1 MRRFPSSL
9 LQFTAR
15 NRLPSY
21 FALGMLVGAIWYFSI
36 QFEPAPG
43 GLVLVALIA
52 GAAVWASA
60 VLGRSPLIFAGAV
73 VAFAATLGALAGSA
87 ATQRLSHAQ
96 IAAPV
101 GPVLVEGWV
110 TSVQPAK
117 RGVRVVLRVHAVD
130 GLPAEQRPEKVR
142 LTHISRFATE
152 PGRFVRCWSVLRPP
166 PMPVI
171 DGDYAF
177 DRQAWYSGLG
187 GVGYV
192 QGRCRGGT
200 LGAPEGWR
208 QSAELQIG
216 KARRQLAQHVR
227 SAAGNRAG
235 GLAAALASGDR
246 SFLSQADQEA
256 LRRAGLAHL
265 LAISG
270 LHIGIVGG
278 LVFVIV
284 WRGLALI
291 EPIALRCSV
300 KKPAAAAAIL
310 ICALYLII
318 SGASVSTQRAFAM
331 AVIFFG
337 AVLIDRAA
345 LTQRS
350 LAIAMIV
357 ILTLAPWSVL
367 TPGFQMSFAATLVLI
382 ATYERWQKRRQM
394 SGTSSRGV
402 GFWLKSLFVTS
413 TVTSVATLPFAFY
426 HFDRVAGLGVFAN
439 ILAMPVISLISAP
452 LAACAL
458 ILAPIGLE
466 TPALR
471 GFGLS
476 LEWVLAI
483 AHLVDDG
490 AFAHS
495 ARLPQM
501 PARSLAL
508 FAAALVALCVL
519 AAGRARTWIAAALSL
534 AGVLSW
540 NMDARDRIHWA
551 PSGDVYLEHAS
562 GKVERI
568 AFLSGE
574 GLRPLRYA
582 DLSVS
587 AVCSTGEACMIGF
600 DDQHILLLPA
610 ARPPACAHISDAD
623 IILSEAKLAPQSDCS
638 GLDHKVWLRWSDVV
652 DENGITLAKRG
663 SAFQKRDKPK
673 CGSRPWR
680 RCP

>member
-9 LQFTAR
+9 LQFTAHH
-15 NRLPSY
+15 RLPSW
-21 FALGMLVGAIWYFSI
+21 FALGMLAGAIWYFSI
-36 QFEPAPG
+36 HVEPPMG
-43 GLVLVALIA
+43 GLVLAALAASI
-52 GAAVWASA
+52 AVWASA
-60 VLGRSPLIFAGAV
+60 VLGRSTLVYAGAV
-73 VAFAATLGALAGSA
+73 WAFAATLGALAGSA

-117 RGVRVVLRVHAVD
+117 RGVRVVLHVHAVD
-130 GLPAEQRPEKVR
+130 GLPAEQTPAKVR

-187 GVGYV
+187 AVGYV
-192 QGRCRGGT
+192 QGRCRGGA
-200 LGAPEGWR
+200 LGAPTGWR

-216 KARRQLAQHVR
+216 KARRQLARHVR
-227 SAAGNRAG
+227 SAAGDRAG

-246 SFLSQADQEA
+246 SFLSQADQDA
-256 LRRAGLAHL
+256 LRSAGLAHL

-284 WRGLALI
+284 WRGLAMI
-291 EPIALRCSV
+291 EPIALRWSV

-310 ICALYLII
+310 ICGLYLVI

-357 ILTLAPWSVL
+357 IITLAPWSVL

-382 ATYERWQKRRQM
+382 ATYERWQDRRQR
-394 SGTSSRGV
+394 SGPTSRGV
-402 GFWLKSLFVTS
+402 GFWLKSLLVTS
-413 TVTSVATLPFAFY
+413 TVTSVATLPFAVY
-426 HFDRVAGLGVFAN
+426 HFDRVAGLGVLAN
-439 ILAMPVISLISAP
+439 MLAMPVISLISAP

-458 ILAPIGLE
+458 ILAPVGLE
-466 TPALR
+466 GPALR

-483 AHLVDDG
+483 AHLVDEG
-490 AFAHS
+490 ALMHT

-501 PARSLAL
+501 PAISLAQ
-508 FAAALVALCVL
+508 FAAAMVVWCVL
-519 AAGRARTWIAAALSL
+519 AAGQARTMITAALSL
-534 AGVLSW
+534 AGMLSW
-540 NMDARDRIHWA
+540 SMDARDRIHWA

-568 AFLSGE
+568 AFLSGD

-582 DLSVS
+582 DLP
-587 AVCSTGEACMIGF
+587 AGEVCSAGAACRFGF
-600 DDQHILLLPA
+600 DDQQILLLPA
-610 ARPPACAHISDAD
+610 ATRPACADISGADA
-623 IILSEAKLAPQSDCS
+623 ILFEAAQVPLTDCS
-638 GLDHKVWLRWSDVV
+638 GLDHKVWLHWSDVV
-652 DENGITLAKRG
+652 AENGITLEKRG
-663 SAFQKRDKPK
+663 GAFHKRDKPD
-673 CGSRPWR
+673 CNSRAWR